1 MNVYKINT
9 SLFENDT
16 IQFRFKNAT
25 IMRIRAVILY
35 TVELHWV
42 IKNREQRKEF
52 RNHSLNS
59 HFVNSFTLEN
69 FLFYC

>member
-25 IMRIRAVILY
+25 IMRIRAVMLY

-52 RNHSLNS
+52 HNHSLNS